1 MLDVLVKGLLPP
13 FMSCFHTDKYEGCE
27 SDSVALKF
35 SSRTIRLCTGSHLH
49 CESTKLDL
57 FSFELCSNA
66 ELCSVFALANTVR
79 FLSRVSTLTRDI
91 DIADLSVR
99 SSVCVSVRDVS
110 VLDENGLTYCHSFF
124 FTVRL
129 PNHSSFIG
137 IKHLDEIPM
146 GSSPLQW
153 V

>member
-1 MLDVLVKGLLPP
+1 
-13 FMSCFHTDKYEGCE
+13 MSCFHTDKYEGCE

-124 FTVRL
+124 SLYGCPIILV
-129 PNHSSFIG
+129 SSASNILTKF
-137 IKHLDEIPM
+137 
-146 GSSPLQW
+146 QW
-153 V
+153 DHPPCSGV